1 MQCIASFC
9 CSLDV
14 PVGYLSVYIGFCTTT
29 WVFSI
34 AVSPR
39 DYQSHSPPSVF
50 VQFASKEVMATTAAR
65 HVAPAAVLQ
74 IRATLSTERVLV
86 LLTTGKH
93 QCVQVRQFWR
103 IYNRVL
109 MVMCTCIL
117 SFLISEL
124 GQKQLHVASFQIW
137 IFVSNACGTVLCFY
151 WRGEHTGQSPWSSV

>member
-1 MQCIASFC
+1 MLLCKELIMAEESPHMSMQCITSFY

-14 PVGYLSVYIGFCTTT
+14 PVGYLSVYIGFRTTT

-39 DYQSHSPPSVF
+39 DYQSYSHSPPSVF
-50 VQFASKEVMATTAAR
+50 VQAASKEVMATTAAR

-74 IRATLSTERVLV
+74 TRATLSTERVLAP
-86 LLTTGKH
+86 LTTGKH
-93 QCVQVRQFWR
+93 QCVQVRYVWQ

-117 SFLISEL
+117 SL
-124 GQKQLHVASFQIW
+124 
-137 IFVSNACGTVLCFY
+137 
-151 WRGEHTGQSPWSSV
+151 WSQNYDGNNYM

>member
-1 MQCIASFC
+1 MAEESPQMSIQCIASFC

-14 PVGYLSVYIGFCTTT
+14 PVGYLSVYIGFCTIT

-39 DYQSHSPPSVF
+39 DYQSYSHSSPSVF
-50 VQFASKEVMATTAAR
+50 VQAASTEVLATTAAR
-65 HVAPAAVLQ
+65 HVALAAVLQ
-74 IRATLSTERVLV
+74 TRATLSTERVLV
-86 LLTTGKH
+86 PLRSGKN

-124 GQKQLHVASFQIW
+124 GQKELHVASF
-137 IFVSNACGTVLCFY
+137 
-151 WRGEHTGQSPWSSV
+151 